1 MRFFNRSMAGS
12 RLVLSAALLAALST
26 SPSAQRSSGAIPAD
40 PDEKTIVHVLNR
52 LGFGPVP
59 GQVDRVRELGLAAYI
74 DQQLT
79 PARIPDAAITER
91 LAEFKTLHLTTRE
104 LAEDY
109 YLPAMAQRRA
119 AQRANTDAMA
129 KGAGGTDTMTNGEK
143 PKRMDPSAAMQ
154 GERAVM
160 SELTQQK
167 LLRAAYSERQLDEV
181 MVDFWFNHFNVF
193 AGKGQTR
200 IYVPEYER
208 DTIRPHALGTFRDLL
223 GAVAQSPAMLFY
235 LDNWQSTAPEGA
247 DTSAGTS
254 ADPSMDAQR
263 RRRGQLQRPGQPQR
277 PGQLQRPGQPQ
288 RPALQTRRRGINENY
303 ARELMELH
311 TLGVGGGYKQ
321 KDVQEIA
328 RAFTGWT
335 INVPRQGGEFRFD
348 PRMHDNGEKTVLG
361 VTIPRGGGQKD
372 GERVLDILAKHP
384 STATFI
390 ATKLARRFVADEP
403 PKALVDRA
411 AARFRETNGN
421 IREVVR
427 AIITSPEFLGPAAY
441 RAKVKTPLEFVASA
455 VRASGVD
462 VRNSQPL
469 IQAMREMGMPL
480 YMCQPPTGYAD
491 KAEAWVNTG
500 ALLSRMN
507 FAVMLSS
514 AGRLQSGGPGRGRGL
529 APGES
534 PANRVTQAQIAEQ
547 VLAGDLSENTR
558 LTIAKATTEPQK
570 IALLLGSPDFQKR

>member
-119 AQRANTDAMA
+119 AQRANADAMA

-247 DTSAGTS
+247 DTSADPS
-254 ADPSMDAQR
+254 ADSSMDAQR

-288 RPALQTRRRGINENY
+288 RPALKTRRRGINENY

-311 TLGVGGGYKQ
+311 TLGVGGGYSQ

-348 PRMHDNGEKTVLG
+348 PRMHDSGEKTVLG

-390 ATKLARRFVADEP
+390 ATKLARRFVAVTCALREP
-403 PKALVDRA
+403 GACRAIATVTIPRTSRTARKVFRITTLTRPA
-411 AARFRETNGN
+411 AAGNRMTFRLRLSPTA
-421 IREVVR
+421 VR
-427 AIITSPEFLGPAAY
+427 AIG
-441 RAKVKTPLEFVASA
+441 RALTRRVRVTASVTVTA
-455 VRASGVD
+455 TDASGNRSSPQRRT
-462 VRNSQPL
+462 VRL
-469 IQAMREMGMPL
+469 
-480 YMCQPPTGYAD
+480 
-491 KAEAWVNTG
+491 
-500 ALLSRMN
+500 
-507 FAVMLSS
+507 
-514 AGRLQSGGPGRGRGL
+514 
-529 APGES
+529 
-534 PANRVTQAQIAEQ
+534 
-547 VLAGDLSENTR
+547 
-558 LTIAKATTEPQK
+558 
-570 IALLLGSPDFQKR
+570 KR